1 MLTGLKTSASITQTL
16 MNIIVRLP
24 KNFSRSIP
32 KLVDRSIKALLKV
45 GDSYFPRRG
54 S

>member
-24 KNFSRSIP
+24 KNFSQSIP
-32 KLVDRSIKALLKV
+32 KLVNRSIKALLKV
-45 GDSYFPRRG
+45 GDSYFPPRG